1 MLALSLPE
9 ELDARLDELS
19 RATGQSKAALVEEA
33 IAAQLESLEKAELE
47 KASLEDWLRTDGV
60 AAYDRLKAD
69 PDRALALE
77 TVRERLAAR
86 REARSAR

>member
-9 ELDARLDELS
+9 ELDARLEELS

-33 IAAQLESLEKAELE
+33 IAAQLETLEKAELE

>member
-9 ELDARLDELS
+9 ELDARLEELS

-33 IAAQLESLEKAELE
+33 IAAQLETLEKAELE

-77 TVRERLAAR
+77 TVREHLAAR

>member
-60 AAYDRLKAD
+60 AAYDRLKAA